1 MARTGRSLR
10 GRFWVE
16 AVCAA
21 ATMVLAIVT
30 LISREWIEALTG
42 YDPDHGSGAL
52 EWLIVVVLAVI
63 SVALG
68 LGARYEWRRQ
78 PATAD

>member
-1 MARTGRSLR
+1 MARTGRNLR
-10 GRFWVE
+10 SRFWVE
-16 AVCAA
+16 AVCGA
-21 ATMVLAIVT
+21 ATTVLAIVT
-30 LISREWIEALTG
+30 LITREWIEALTG
-42 YDPDHGSGAL
+42 FDPDHGSGAL

-78 PATAD
+78 PAPAD